1 MSSIVQIQWSL
12 DNTIFKSADVLVKL
26 FQAARDDDVQGPA
39 VMALEALGS
48 SLMICPDRLDEA
60 KTALDRVGS
69 FEVLRKMLVTV
80 GFLPGG
86 VAYFV
91 RKTATQCLPAF
102 ALATSLKT
110 FLGDEEIGNVLYSM
124 LVCHGLHRKPELRC
138 SRGQISKVVASL
150 SGYTDCIT
158 PNATVQNLIL
168 ALRSSSDPSA
178 IWMKDA
184 LTLPS
189 PDTLAKIYSAVYAA
203 LQNDEVGLVTLT
215 GLPGCI
221 IVASTLLWL
230 QEDDAQLVVDNEVLI
245 HSRDDPKISIQLS
258 TKDSQKRTTW
268 MIQEWREAATISSLV
283 VEDENSPSRS
293 LQLPRFTPASAAK
306 ELLKAQYDLSAT
318 EIAEVGK
325 IATALALVATER
337 GLVTIGPVTP
347 GAVPREVKLQDICQT
362 SYLSRVNECMT
373 CYGWQEGEQDGA
385 ADLADEIKQW
395 TEQGFPGLDPDKIKP
410 PHPLTQK
417 PIDVI
422 TWIVQFIVDRS
433 HRKSGTAD
441 TPVAK
446 GVAEAA
452 VYVAAE
458 SLYTSICSRFP
469 QQRFFRTGTFGYIA
483 HNGGAMMHW
492 IIRHEGLR
500 GRTDIPPPMAK
511 LVSHMMGTFTL
522 PSLRRDCM
530 GSLLPGASSDDF
542 VSDTTGLP
550 SDAVVHRRDLAY
562 ALNGYVVW
570 LPQLRTISTLP
581 REAVTVEVCAGYM
594 RYDPP
599 EADQESN
606 TLLRIQADES
616 RFEYSEG
623 NGDGLPANGL
633 NPFDAQGAYLG
644 LGPFAD
650 TEGLEVKHYWSQTGR
665 TLNLRTSILHPAS
678 GRICPVDWIAS
689 IDALARATH
698 LANQHLAS
706 FVEKALAE
714 TWKLQGIWPTIFV
727 VSVTTSI
734 PEALGGGPFRYIT
747 RTRGS
752 EELRFF
758 LAGQAGLHS
767 IYICHGDVSIAKCI
781 QTALERETEH
791 EGRMKAWSRFPGIS
805 TKVQPWMHPSIA
817 EQIVAPGWVIIS

>member
-1 MSSIVQIQWSL
+1 MSSIVQLQWSL
-12 DNTIFKSADVLVKL
+12 DNTIFRSADVLVKL

-48 SLMICPDRLDEA
+48 SLMICPDRVDEA
-60 KTALDRVGS
+60 KTALDHVGS
-69 FEVLRKMLVTV
+69 SEMLRKILVTI
-80 GFLPGG
+80 GFVPGG
-86 VAYFV
+86 VAYFI

-110 FLGDEEIGNVLYSM
+110 FLGDEEIGNVLYGM
-124 LVCHGLHRKPELRC
+124 LVCRGLHRKPELRC
-138 SRGQISKVVASL
+138 SRGQVSKVVASL

-168 ALRSSSDPSA
+168 TLRSSSDPSA
-178 IWMKDA
+178 IWMKEA
-184 LTLPS
+184 LALPS
-189 PDTLAKIYSAVYAA
+189 PDTLARIYSAVYAA
-203 LQNDEVGLVTLT
+203 LQNDEVSLVTLT
-215 GLPGCI
+215 GLSGCI

-245 HSRDDPKISIQLS
+245 PSRDDPKISIQLS
-258 TKDSQKRTTW
+258 TKDSQTRTTW
-268 MIQEWREAATISSLV
+268 KIQEWREATAISSLV

-293 LQLPRFTPASAAK
+293 PQLPRFAPASTAK
-306 ELLKAQYDLSAT
+306 ELLKAQYELSET
-318 EIAEVGK
+318 EITEVGK
-325 IATALALVATER
+325 IATALVLVATER

-362 SYLSRVNECMT
+362 SYLSRK
-373 CYGWQEGEQDGA
+373 GEQDGA
-385 ADLADEIKQW
+385 VDLANEIKQW
-395 TEQGFPGLDPDKIKP
+395 TEQGFPDLDPDKIKP

-422 TWIVQFIVDRS
+422 TWIVQFIMDRS

-441 TPVAK
+441 SPVEK

-469 QQRFFRTGTFGYIA
+469 QQRFFRIGSFGYISS
-483 HNGGAMMHW
+483 NGAAMMHW

-500 GRTDIPPPMAK
+500 GRTDTPPPMAK
-511 LVSHMMGTFTL
+511 LISYVMDTFTL

-530 GSLLPGASSDDF
+530 GSLLPGASSDEF
-542 VSDTTGLP
+542 ISDTTGLT
-550 SDAVVHRRDLAY
+550 SDAIVHRRDLAY

-581 REAVTVEVCAGYM
+581 RDAVAVEVCAGYM
-594 RYDPP
+594 RYNPL

-606 TLLRIQADES
+606 VLLRIQADES

-623 NGDGLPANGL
+623 NGDSVDANGI
-633 NPFDAQGAYLG
+633 NPFDAQGDYLG
-644 LGPFAD
+644 LEPFPD
-650 TEGLEVKHYWSQTGR
+650 TEGLEVKHYWNQTGR
-665 TLNLRTSILHPAS
+665 TLNLRTGILHPAS
-678 GRICPVDWIAS
+678 GRIRPVDWIAS
-689 IDALARATH
+689 INALASATH

-706 FVEKALAE
+706 FAEKALAE
-714 TWKLQGIWPTIFV
+714 TWKLQSIWPTIFV
-727 VSVTTSI
+727 VSAVTTSI
-734 PEALGGGPFRYIT
+734 PKTLDGAPVRCIC

-758 LAGQAGLHS
+758 LAGHVSLHS
-767 IYICHGDVSIAKCI
+767 LYICHGNVSIAKCI

-791 EGRMKAWSRFPGIS
+791 EGRMKVWSRFPGIS
-805 TKVQPWMHPSIA
+805 TKAQPWMDPRIA
-817 EQIVAPGWVIIS
+817 EQIVAPGWVIIP